1 MPVPRGWL
9 KAWILRQIVLTE
21 GTVLETE
28 AIVRG
33 GTRGQV
39 IRALESEL
47 K

>member
-28 AIVRG
+28 AIRKG
-33 GTRGQV
+33 RDKGTSDEGPG
-39 IRALESEL
+39 I
-47 K
+47 